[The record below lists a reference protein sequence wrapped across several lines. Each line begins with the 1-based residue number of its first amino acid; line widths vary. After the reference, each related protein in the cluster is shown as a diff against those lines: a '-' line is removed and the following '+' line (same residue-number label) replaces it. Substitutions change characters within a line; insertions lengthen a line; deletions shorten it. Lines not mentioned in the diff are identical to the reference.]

1 MFAMGIFLP
10 NDSSPF
16 TVGNIG
22 IAEEM
27 GEVIDNEVDV
37 PVDRDAEMGGSI
49 LLDADSMSVFWA
61 NGLVVEDTEVEA
73 CVIGFI
79 VVAVW
84 GAVILIKS
92 K

>member
-1 MFAMGIFLP
+1 MNIMEKIPQRTPPTMFSMGIFLP
-10 NDSSPF
+10 DDSSPF

-49 LLDADSMSVFWA
+49 LLDADSMSVF
-61 NGLVVEDTEVEA
+61 
-73 CVIGFI
+73 
-79 VVAVW
+79 
-84 GAVILIKS
+84 
-92 K
+92 